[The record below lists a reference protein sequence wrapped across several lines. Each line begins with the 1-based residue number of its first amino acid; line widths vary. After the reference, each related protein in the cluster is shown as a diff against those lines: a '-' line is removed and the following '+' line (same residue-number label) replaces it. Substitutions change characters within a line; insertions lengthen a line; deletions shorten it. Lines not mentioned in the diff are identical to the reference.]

1 MAVSLKFNNF
11 QNKSISLPSRSHPT
25 TIRIEEELNKI
36 KTSTS
41 TSTTSCADNIC
52 NGLSQLV
59 ELHHFMDHLLVLP
72 ATQSLI
78 SLDPK
83 ATWVEEIMDSSMKLL
98 DVCNII
104 RDIVFQMEE
113 HVQDLQCALRKRNDH
128 TGIDNS
134 IANYNSFR
142 KKTKKNA
149 KELIMVLKQSQKVM
163 GLVADPDNHHLTSL
177 IRVLM
182 EVAEVTISL
191 FELLVIYISASDLK
205 CNGWSLAVSKLI
217 HKGAVACK
225 EDEKYKGT
233 MNELE
238 AVDVSLLKILRNG
251 VEQTPNNIMQMTLC
265 RLEDMLAKMQ
275 RIESGLQCLFRVL
288 VRTRASLLN
297 IISL

>member
-1 MAVSLKFNNF
+1 
-11 QNKSISLPSRSHPT
+11 
-25 TIRIEEELNKI
+25 
-36 KTSTS
+36 
-41 TSTTSCADNIC
+41 
-52 NGLSQLV
+52 
-59 ELHHFMDHLLVLP
+59 MDHLLVLP

-83 ATWVEEIMDSSMKLL
+83 TSWVEEVMDSSIKLL

-104 RDIVFQMEE
+104 RDIVFQMQE
-113 HVQDLQCALRKRNDH
+113 HVQYLQCALRKRKDH
-128 TGIDNS
+128 TSIKNS

-163 GLVADPDNHHLTSL
+163 GLVVDPDNHHLTFV

-182 EVAEVTISL
+182 EVTEVIVFL
-191 FELLVIYISASDLK
+191 LELLVIYISASDLK
-205 CNGWSLAVSKLI
+205 CSGWSLAVSKLM
-217 HKGAVACK
+217 HKGDVSCK

-238 AVDVSLLKILRNG
+238 AVDVSLLKILLIGG
-251 VEQTPNNIMQMTLC
+251 VEQTPNVMQMTLC
-265 RLEDMLAKMQ
+265 RLDDILAMMQ
-275 RIESGLQCLFRVL
+275 KIESGLPYLFRVF
-288 VRTRASLLN
+288 VRARASLLN